1 MAIRTELS
9 RHGRRW
15 EPPAV
20 GGAHALAICIPYMYV
35 VHVSDPEGVVAKA
48 PKRVR
53 EQAVVYL
60 GRRDRALLD
69 DLTNQTGLSQ
79 TELFRRGLWALASQL
94 GVGQKPGSAFE
105 YLIRAADQWD
115 APADFA
121 ERSDD
126 YMYGDGHSSKHVSE
140 APVTEPGKRR
150 PKKRARAR

>member
-1 MAIRTELS
+1 MPKS
-9 RHGRRW
+9 
-15 EPPAV
+15 
-20 GGAHALAICIPYMYV
+20 
-35 VHVSDPEGVVAKA
+35 

-69 DLTNQTGLSQ
+69 DLTNQTGLSR

-105 YLIRAADQWD
+105 YLIATADQWD

-126 YMYGDGHSSKHVSE
+126 YVYGDGHPPPNVNE
-140 APVTEPGKRR
+140 PPEPEPVKRR
-150 PKKRARAR
+150 PRKRARAR

>member
-9 RHGRRW
+9 RRGRGW
-15 EPPAV
+15 EPRAV
-20 GGAHALAICIPYMYV
+20 GGAHELAICIPYMYV
-35 VHVSDPEGVVAKA
+35 VHVSDREGVVAKA

-94 GVGQKPGSAFE
+94 GLGQKPGSAFE

-121 ERSDD
+121 ERSND
-126 YMYGDGHSSKHVSE
+126 YMYGDGHSSKHVNE
-140 APVTEPGKRR
+140 ASEPGKRR
-150 PKKRARAR
+150 PKKRARTR

>member
-1 MAIRTELS
+1 
-9 RHGRRW
+9 
-15 EPPAV
+15 
-20 GGAHALAICIPYMYV
+20 MYV
-35 VHVSDPEGVVAKA
+35 VHVPNREGIVAKTS
-48 PKRVR
+48 KRVR

-79 TELFRRGLWALASQL
+79 TELFRRGLWALATQL

-105 YLIRAADQWD
+105 FLIAAADQWD
-115 APADFA
+115 APTDFA

-126 YMYGDGHSSKHVSE
+126 YMYGGGHSPKHVNEQS
-140 APVTEPGKRR
+140 ATEPGKRR

>member
-1 MAIRTELS
+1 M
-9 RHGRRW
+9 
-15 EPPAV
+15 P
-20 GGAHALAICIPYMYV
+20 
-35 VHVSDPEGVVAKA
+35 KN

-69 DLTNQTGLSQ
+69 DLTKQTGLSQ

-105 YLIRAADQWD
+105 YLIAAADQWD
-115 APADFA
+115 AAADFA

-126 YMYGDGHSSKHVSE
+126 YLYGEGHSPKHANELS
-140 APVTEPGKRR
+140 ATESVKRR